1 VKLGLPGESAGL
13 AKSLAWITGLRLA
26 FFTLL
31 LGGTAFL
38 YLGRGLL
45 ADTFSLKLVLGVI
58 GFAYG
63 IGAGYA
69 FLLRRGKNL
78 ELLAAAQ
85 VALDQITWTAIVY
98 VTGGATSGATAFYAL
113 SCLTGAVLIGTR
125 GALFGAVIGL
135 SLYVLLCVGF
145 AVGVV
150 VPPPDQSTAAYLV
163 TFGDLVYPLLLNALG
178 ISTVAV
184 LAGFLASRLR
194 VAGGALALANQRAA
208 DAERLAVL
216 GRIAAGLAHEIRNPL
231 GSIRGSIEMLSESP
245 GISGDD
251 RRLCDIVQ
259 RESSRLSQLVDDMM
273 DLAKP
278 RTPRP
283 ERVDVAEI
291 ARDVVALANRSD
303 RSASGDV
310 AVVYKGPEGAAFGR
324 CDGAQMRQVLWNL
337 VRNAVQASGSG
348 EEVQVRVRDT
358 KAKIELDVVDRG
370 PGISEALRERIF
382 ESFFTT
388 RTNGAGIGL
397 AVVKRIIDEHEP
409 YGVKMDIVSSE
420 AGRGATFRIELVSP

>member
-1 VKLGLPGESAGL
+1 MTKSISTLAGLPPCR
-13 AKSLAWITGLRLA
+13 T
-26 FFTLL
+26 
-31 LGGTAFL
+31 
-38 YLGRGLL
+38 
-45 ADTFSLKLVLGVI
+45 
-58 GFAYG
+58 
-63 IGAGYA
+63 
-69 FLLRRGKNL
+69 
-78 ELLAAAQ
+78 
-85 VALDQITWTAIVY
+85 
-98 VTGGATSGATAFYAL
+98 
-113 SCLTGAVLIGTR
+113 
-125 GALFGAVIGL
+125 
-135 SLYVLLCVGF
+135 
-145 AVGVV
+145 
-150 VPPPDQSTAAYLV
+150 
-163 TFGDLVYPLLLNALG
+163 
-178 ISTVAV
+178 
-184 LAGFLASRLR
+184 
-194 VAGGALALANQRAA
+194 
-208 DAERLAVL
+208 
-216 GRIAAGLAHEIRNPL
+216 L

-278 RTPRP
+278 RSPRP

-358 KAKIELDVVDRG
+358 RPKIELEVVDRG

-409 YGVKMDIVSSE
+409 FGVKMDILNGE
-420 AGRGATFRIELVSP
+420 EGRGATFHIELVSQ